1 MDGPIKVRING
12 CVPRMGEY
20 QLSAGSSVADL
31 LRLAGGIGREQFEG
45 TGVITVRNRRKKDRF
60 PYVRRAFSVKRIDP
74 RRVILRD
81 GDFMVVQYDVAQK
94 NGGLTSGQRPT
105 AVKCPTSNHSP
116 RSAVAHP

>member
-12 CVPRMGEY
+12 CVPSMGEY
-20 QLSAGSSVADL
+20 QLAAGSSVADV

-60 PYVRRAFSVKRIDP
+60 PFVRRVFNVKKVDP
-74 RRVILRD
+74 RKVILRD

-94 NGGLTSGQRPT
+94 NEANEQPQETPEAEPSSTPEPETRRP
-105 AVKCPTSNHSP
+105 
-116 RSAVAHP
+116 